1 EFRRV
6 LFRSNVFFHGFH
18 SPLRIDFYISF
29 AVFFL
34 RRLLLRNTPNNRTK
48 TVAAMVMIRNIS
60 DFPVNTVL
68 YTAAPSAPPVSGP
81 TKGTTAYLKLEMPFP
96 GIGRKK
102 CASRGPK
109 SRAGLIL

>member
-1 EFRRV
+1 FFMDFIPLYE
-6 LFRSNVFFHGFH
+6 LF
-18 SPLRIDFYISF
+18 FYISF
-29 AVFFL
+29 AVSFL
-34 RRLLLRNTPNNRTK
+34 RILLLRNTPNNRTK
-48 TVAAMVMIRNIS
+48 TVAAMEMIRNIS

-81 TKGTTAYLKLEMPFP
+81 TKGTNAYLKLEMPFP

-109 SRAGLIL
+109 SRAGLIA